1 MAMRITGKKNK
12 ADIMA
17 SLFVIKHRIMV
28 LLCLI
33 VAMSM
38 PASASSLPQP
48 LSNDDAAAYIKVF
61 DLQEKGQIK
70 KAARIIRTIDN
81 PILMGHVLSQ
91 KYLHPTAWRSSFTEL
106 RDWLAHYNDHPAA
119 SRISWLAKKRKPAK
133 AAMPKAP
140 KKGYLNGIGHS
151 EARTY
156 RARIPASSK
165 GRISPRQTRAIAS
178 KVRRYI
184 RSRAPTAGNAY
195 LSDKNTRRYLTKL
208 EEAQLRGEIAHA
220 YLIFGLDQKAIR
232 TARHAIG
239 TGRDKAWL
247 AYWAGGLAAWRSQQY
262 ELAYSFFST
271 LSDLEDAPDE
281 LRAGAAFW
289 SYRSAMRQMRPQE
302 AMRYLDIALSKP
314 HSFYGVMALQVSGQT
329 YPVDFTLT
337 DDSSQFLG
345 WLQAQKGGQRVLALL
360 QIGNSYEAGRE
371 MRYLYNDVPQAM
383 MRQMIRFALDHNMAD
398 FAYRA
403 ADYHRY
409 ETGEVINAGLFPQL
423 DISSEL
429 YIDEALVYSI
439 IRKESGFAT
448 KAKSRAKAAGLMQIM
463 PATAAFINK
472 DRKLR
477 TTNRY
482 KLYDP
487 EFNIELGQKYIQ
499 HLLKEPY
506 INQSI
511 ARMLAAYNGGPGN
524 LNKWLRNI
532 DHRDDPLMF
541 IESIP
546 ARETRVYVK
555 SVMVNLWM
563 YRTQFG
569 QDTPAI
575 RQIAT
580 KMPDEKQLANF
591 VTKQIKQ
598 DAHHEQN

>member
-1 MAMRITGKKNK
+1 MAFILSIKRK
-12 ADIMA
+12 AILAICFAVMTVTPAMA
-17 SLFVIKHRIMV
+17 ASIP
-28 LLCLI
+28 
-33 VAMSM
+33 AML
-38 PASASSLPQP
+38 SAE
-48 LSNDDAAAYIKVF
+48 DADAYRAVF
-61 DLQEKGQIK
+61 ALQEKGDIK
-70 KAARIIRTIDN
+70 KAARIIKTIDD

-106 RDWLAHYNDHPAA
+106 RDWLAKYNDHPAA

-133 AAMPKAP
+133 AATPKAP

-151 EARTY
+151 ESRTY

-178 KVRRYI
+178 KVRRFI

-195 LSDKNTRRYLTKL
+195 LSDKNTRRYLTKI
-208 EEAQLRGEIAHA
+208 EESQLRGELAHA

-271 LSDLEDAPDE
+271 LSDLEEAPDE

-302 AMRYLDIALSKP
+302 AMAYLDIALDKP
-314 HSFYGVMALQVSGQT
+314 HTFYGVMALQVSGQT
-329 YPVDFTLT
+329 HQVDFNLT
-337 DDSSQFLG
+337 ENTTSFLA
-345 WLQAQKGGQRVLALL
+345 WLKSQKGGQRALALL
-360 QIGNSYEAGRE
+360 QIGDSYEAGRE
-371 MRYLYNDVPQAM
+371 FRYLYHDVPQGM
-383 MRQMIRFALDHNMAD
+383 MRQMIRFALDNNMAD
-398 FAYRA
+398 FAFRA

-423 DISSEL
+423 ELSSEL

-439 IRKESGFAT
+439 IRKESGFAA
-448 KAKSRAKAAGLMQIM
+448 KAKSRAKAAGMMQIM
-463 PATAAFINK
+463 PATAAFIMN

-477 TTNRY
+477 TSKRY

-524 LNKWLRNI
+524 LNKWLRSI

-563 YRTQFG
+563 YRTQFN

-575 RQIAT
+575 RQVAT
-580 KMPDEKQLANF
+580 KMPNQKQLASF
-591 VTKQIKQ
+591 VTKQAKQ
-598 DAHHEQN
+598 EDVHEQN

>member
-1 MAMRITGKKNK
+1 MAQLDRIKRGL
-12 ADIMA
+12 
-17 SLFVIKHRIMV
+17 SVF
-28 LLCLI
+28 LCLL
-33 VAMSM
+33 VMF
-38 PASASSLPQP
+38 SAPSLANSLPQI
-48 LSNDDAAAYIKVF
+48 LSAEDAAAYSEVF
-61 DLQEKGQIK
+61 DLQEKGDIK
-70 KAARIIRTIDN
+70 KAARIIKNIED

-106 RDWLAHYNDHPAA
+106 KNWLANYNDHPAA

-133 AAMPKAP
+133 AAAPKAP

-151 EARTY
+151 ESRTY

-195 LSDKNTRRYLTKL
+195 LSDKNTRRYLTKI
-208 EEAQLRGEIAHA
+208 EEAQLRGELAHA

-247 AYWAGGLAAWRSQQY
+247 GYWAGGLAAWRSQQY

-271 LSDLEDAPDE
+271 LSDLEEAPDE

-302 AMRYLDIALSKP
+302 AMQYLDIALAKP
-314 HSFYGVMALQVSGQT
+314 HTFYGVMALQVSGQT
-329 YPVDFTLT
+329 HQVDFSLT
-337 DDSSQFLG
+337 ENTTAFLR
-345 WLQAQKGGQRVLALL
+345 WLKGQKGGLRTLALL

-371 MRYLYNDVPQAM
+371 MRYLYHDVPQGM

-398 FAYRA
+398 FAFRA

-423 DISSEL
+423 DLSSEL

-439 IRKESGFAT
+439 IRKESGFAA
-448 KAKSRAKAAGLMQIM
+448 KAKSRAKAAGMMQIM
-463 PATAAFINK
+463 PATAAFITN

-499 HLLKEPY
+499 HLLSEPY
-506 INQSI
+506 INHSI

-532 DHRDDPLMF
+532 DHRDDPLIF

-563 YRTQFG
+563 YRTQFN

-580 KMPDEKQLANF
+580 KMPDQKQLASF
-591 VTKQIKQ
+591 VTKQNQ
-598 DAHHEQN
+598 NEANNEQN